1 MKKDQSP
8 HFTKRL
14 MFSKKMKKDYTILS
28 PMMCPIHFRLLRP
41 VFQRVG
47 YKVELMENEGP
58 DVIQKGLK
66 YVHNDICYPCSLI
79 TGQMLATMESGK
91 YDPDK
96 VAMIITQS
104 GGGCRDSN
112 YINLMRKAFQ
122 RAGYPN
128 VPFISANTWNM
139 EYAPGIFL
147 SPLTLL
153 SAAAALVYGDALN
166 LVSNQVRPYE
176 VNKGATDALLD
187 EWIEKLAKDFSK
199 AKGISVSAMKKTVSE
214 ICRTFSEIEI
224 KKVPKVKV
232 AIIGELY
239 LKYSVPGNNHLE
251 EFLTEQDC
259 EYFIPTVLGFG
270 AYKTNGA
277 LEDLRKYGGNPIK
290 RLIMEIVMKY
300 YFFIEDLLIGSIEKW
315 PMFTAP
321 ERVNDLKKRA
331 DGIIDT
337 VNSMGEGWY
346 LAAEML
352 ELAEHGYENIICVQ
366 PFGCLPCHV
375 AVKGMLN
382 KVRRINPKINSVDIE
397 YDPGATKVNQEN
409 RIKLMLA
416 VARENLES
424 EVNDSTKK

>member
-1 MKKDQSP
+1 MSKNNQSP
-8 HFTKRL
+8 HFVEKL
-14 MFSKKMKKDYTILS
+14 MFTKKMKKDYTILS

-47 YKVELMENEGP
+47 YKVDIMENEGL

-91 YDPDK
+91 YDPNK

-112 YINLMRKAFQ
+112 YINLMRKAFE

-153 SAAAALVYGDALN
+153 SAAAALVYGDALT

-176 VNKGATDALLD
+176 VNAGDTDKLLD
-187 EWIEKLAKDFSK
+187 EWIEKLGKSFSK
-199 AKGISVSAMKKTVSE
+199 GKNFSVRAMKKTVDE
-214 ICRTFSEIEI
+214 ICKTFSEIEI
-224 KKVPKVKV
+224 KKVNKVKV

-277 LEDLRKYGGNPIK
+277 LEDLRTYGGSPIK
-290 RLIMEIVMKY
+290 RIVMEAVMKY
-300 YFFIEDLLIGSIEKW
+300 YFFIEDLLISGIEKW
-315 PMFTAP
+315 PQFTAP

-331 DGIIDT
+331 KGIIDT
-337 VNSMGEGWY
+337 TNSMGEGWY

-416 VARENLES
+416 VAREHLE
-424 EVNDSTKK
+424 N

>member
-91 YDPDK
+91 YDSDK

>member
-8 HFTKRL
+8 HFTQRL

-424 EVNDSTKK
+424 EVNGSTKK

>member
-8 HFTKRL
+8 HFVKRL
-14 MFSKKMKKDYTILS
+14 MFTKKMKKDYTILS

-41 VFQRVG
+41 VFQRAG

-147 SPLTLL
+147 SPATLL
-153 SAAAALVYGDALN
+153 SAVAALVYGDALN

-187 EWIEKLAKDFSK
+187 EWIEKLGKGFSK
-199 AKGISVSAMKKTVSE
+199 VKGISISSMKKTVSE

-251 EFLTEQDC
+251 EFLAEQDC
-259 EYFIPTVLGFG
+259 EYLIPTVLGFG

-300 YFFIEDLLIGSIEKW
+300 YFFIEDLLISGIEKW

-321 ERVNDLKKRA
+321 ERVNVLKKRA

-416 VARENLES
+416 VARENLEA
-424 EVNDSTKK
+424 EGKDSTK

>member
-8 HFTKRL
+8 HFTQRL

-176 VNKGATDALLD
+176 VNKGAADALLD

-424 EVNDSTKK
+424 EVNGSTKK

>member
-1 MKKDQSP
+1 MSNKNQSP
-8 HFTKRL
+8 HFVEKI
-14 MFSKKMKKDYTILS
+14 MFSRKMKKDYTILS

-47 YKVELMENEGP
+47 YSVELMENEGP

-91 YDPDK
+91 YDPNK

-112 YINLMRKAFQ
+112 YINLMRKAFE
-122 RAGYPN
+122 RAGYPD

-147 SPLTLL
+147 SPVTLL

-176 VNKGATDALLD
+176 AEKGATDALLN
-187 EWIEKLAKDFSK
+187 EWIEKLGKGFSK
-199 AKGISVSAMKKTVSE
+199 GKGISVSKMKKTVSE

-277 LEDLRKYGGNPIK
+277 LEDLRTYGGNPFK
-290 RLIMEIVMKY
+290 RLIMEIVMNY
-300 YFFIEDLLIGSIEKW
+300 YFFIEDLLISGIEKW

-331 DGIIDT
+331 KGIIDT
-337 VNSMGEGWY
+337 TNSMGEGWY

-416 VARENLES
+416 VARENLKE
-424 EVNDSTKK
+424 

>member
-1 MKKDQSP
+1 MSKVRTSP
-8 HFTKRL
+8 HFMEKL
-14 MFSKKMKKDYTILS
+14 MFTKKMKKDYTILS
-28 PMMCPIHFRLLRP
+28 PMMCPIHFRILRP
-41 VFQRVG
+41 AFMRAG

-112 YINLMRKAFQ
+112 YINLMRKAFE

-147 SPLTLL
+147 SPITMMQ
-153 SAAAALVYGDALN
+153 AVAGLVYGDCLT
-166 LVSNQVRPYE
+166 LISNQVRPYE
-176 VNKGATDALLD
+176 VNKGETDALLD
-187 EWIEKLAKDFSK
+187 KWIEKIGKIFT
-199 AKGISVSAMKKTVSE
+199 KGRGYTAHAMNKNLQAMCKE
-214 ICRTFSEIEI
+214 FSEIEI

-232 AIIGELY
+232 AIVGELY

-277 LEDLRKYGGNPIK
+277 LEDLRAYGGPLWK
-290 RLIMEIVMKY
+290 RIAMEVVMKY
-300 YFFIEDLLIGSIEKW
+300 YFFIEDLLIKNIEKW
-315 PMFTAP
+315 PNFTAP

-331 DGIIDT
+331 KGIVHT
-337 VNSMGEGWY
+337 ENSMGEGWY
-346 LAAEML
+346 IAAEML
-352 ELAEHGYENIICVQ
+352 ELSEHGYENIICVQ

-382 KVRRINPKINSVDIE
+382 KVRRENPIINAVDIE
-397 YDPGATKVNQEN
+397 YDPGATRVNQEN
-409 RIKLMLA
+409 RIKLMLS
-416 VARENLES
+416 VARENLE
-424 EVNDSTKK
+424 KKTQGQV

>member
-1 MKKDQSP
+1 MSNKNQSP
-8 HFTKRL
+8 HFVEKI
-14 MFSKKMKKDYTILS
+14 MFSRKMKKDYTILS

-47 YKVELMENEGP
+47 YSVELMENEGP

-66 YVHNDICYPCSLI
+66 YVHNDICYPCALI

-91 YDPDK
+91 YDPNK

-112 YINLMRKAFQ
+112 YINLMRKAFE
-122 RAGYPN
+122 RAGYPD

-147 SPLTLL
+147 SPVTLL

-176 VNKGATDALLD
+176 VEKGATDALLN
-187 EWIEKLAKDFSK
+187 EWIEKLGKGFSK
-199 AKGISVSAMKKTVSE
+199 GKGISVSKMKKTVSE

-277 LEDLRKYGGNPIK
+277 LEDLRTYGGNPFK

-300 YFFIEDLLIGSIEKW
+300 YFFIEDLLISGIEKW

-331 DGIIDT
+331 KGIIDT
-337 VNSMGEGWY
+337 TNSMGEGWY

-409 RIKLMLA
+409 RIKLMLSG
-416 VARENLES
+416 ARENLQE
-424 EVNDSTKK
+424 

>member
-1 MKKDQSP
+1 MSNKNQSP
-8 HFTKRL
+8 HFVEKI
-14 MFSKKMKKDYTILS
+14 MFSRKMKKDYTILS

-47 YKVELMENEGP
+47 YSVELMENEGP

-91 YDPDK
+91 YDPNK

-112 YINLMRKAFQ
+112 YINLMRKAFE
-122 RAGYPN
+122 RAGYPD

-147 SPLTLL
+147 SPVTLL

-176 VNKGATDALLD
+176 VEKGATDALLN
-187 EWIEKLAKDFSK
+187 EWIEKLGKGFSK
-199 AKGISVSAMKKTVSE
+199 GKGISVSKMKKTVSE

-277 LEDLRKYGGNPIK
+277 LEDLRTYGGNPFK

-300 YFFIEDLLIGSIEKW
+300 YFFIEDLLISGIEKW

-331 DGIIDT
+331 KGIIDT
-337 VNSMGEGWY
+337 TRSITKGHDKAFIFIFW
-346 LAAEML
+346 
-352 ELAEHGYENIICVQ
+352 IIKCEISII
-366 PFGCLPCHV
+366 
-375 AVKGMLN
+375 
-382 KVRRINPKINSVDIE
+382 VR
-397 YDPGATKVNQEN
+397 
-409 RIKLMLA
+409 
-416 VARENLES
+416 NLFHT
-424 EVNDSTKK
+424 EVIVL

>member
-1 MKKDQSP
+1 MSNQSP
-8 HFTKRL
+8 HFIKKI
-14 MFSKKMKKDYTILS
+14 MFTKKMKKDYTILS

-47 YKVELMENEGP
+47 YKVDIMENEGP

-91 YDPDK
+91 YDPNK

-112 YINLMRKAFQ
+112 YINLMRKAFE

-153 SAAAALVYGDALN
+153 SAAAALVYGDALT

-176 VNKGATDALLD
+176 VKKGATDELLN
-187 EWIEKLAKDFSK
+187 EWIEILGRGFSRG
-199 AKGISVSAMKKTVSE
+199 KGYTVSAMKKTVSE
-214 ICRTFSEIEI
+214 ICRTFSEIKV
-224 KKVPKVKV
+224 KKVDKVKV
-232 AIIGELY
+232 AVIGELY

-277 LEDLRKYGGNPIK
+277 LEDLRTYGGHPIK
-290 RLIMEIVMKY
+290 RLIMEAVMKY
-300 YFFIEDLLIGSIEKW
+300 YFFIEDLLISGIEKW

-331 DGIIDT
+331 EGIIDT
-337 VNSMGEGWY
+337 TNSMGEGWY

-375 AVKGMLN
+375 AVKGMQN
-382 KVRRINPKINSVDIE
+382 VVRRVNPKINSVDIE

-416 VARENLES
+416 VARENLLKE
-424 EVNDSTKK
+424 EQEKGE

>member
-1 MKKDQSP
+1 MSKNQSP
-8 HFTKRL
+8 HFKKKL
-14 MFSKKMKKDYTILS
+14 MFSRKMKKDYTILS

-47 YKVELMENEGP
+47 YKVDIMENEGP

-91 YDPDK
+91 YDPNK

-112 YINLMRKAFQ
+112 YINLMRKAFE

-153 SAAAALVYGDALN
+153 SAAAALVYGDALT

-176 VNKGATDALLD
+176 VKAGATDELLN
-187 EWIEKLAKDFSK
+187 EWIEMLAKGFSRG
-199 AKGISVSAMKKTVSE
+199 KGYTVSAMRKTVNE
-214 ICRTFSEIEI
+214 ICRTFSEIKV
-224 KKVPKVKV
+224 KKVDKVKV
-232 AIIGELY
+232 AVIGELY

-277 LEDLRKYGGNPIK
+277 LEDLRTYGGHPFK
-290 RLIMEIVMKY
+290 RLIMEAVMKY
-300 YFFIEDLLIGSIEKW
+300 YFFIEDLLISGIEKW
-315 PMFTAP
+315 PQFTAP

-331 DGIIDT
+331 EGIIDT
-337 VNSMGEGWY
+337 TNSMGEGWY

-352 ELAEHGYENIICVQ
+352 ELADHGYENIICVQ

-375 AVKGMLN
+375 AVKGMQN
-382 KVRRINPKINSVDIE
+382 IVRRVNPKINSVDIE

-416 VARENLES
+416 VARENL
-424 EVNDSTKK
+424 NKQPK